1 MRRWAQAARMLKD
14 EARKVIERE
23 WMELPREERWTRAQV
38 YIFSIK
44 MSQRYDF
51 KTSGGRSSC
60 EVVPEFGTGGLIG
73 GRSAPS

>member
-1 MRRWAQAARMLKD
+1 MLKD

-51 KTSGGRSSC
+51 KTSGGRSSWA
-60 EVVPEFGTGGLIG
+60 G
-73 GRSAPS
+73 S